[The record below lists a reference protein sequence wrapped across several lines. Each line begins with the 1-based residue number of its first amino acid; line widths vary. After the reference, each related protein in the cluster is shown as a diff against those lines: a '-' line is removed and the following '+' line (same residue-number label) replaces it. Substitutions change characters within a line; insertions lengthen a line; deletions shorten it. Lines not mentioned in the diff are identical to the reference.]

1 MKLKAPDFALIL
13 IICLLPLLPLL
24 AGKLWVWQALIVV
37 LVVAAAL
44 HVYLLASKASPRAA
58 LPGDLIDWSLALFIV
73 WSAFSWFVSVYR
85 FASEVY
91 LAKLLACAGLFWLF
105 RYGLRR
111 EKLRQAGLWA
121 LVAGGA
127 LLGVI
132 GLREYV
138 RTVHFLG
145 DTQWRVFGPMFNP
158 NVAAGY
164 LLLTIFPALALL
176 FGGPQPTEAKPLA
189 PEPVPATKKKQ
200 APKKPLPSPQPV
212 EQEPAPRYREI
223 AAIFAVLLMLV
234 TMLLTGSK
242 AALGAFLI
250 GCVAFG
256 LLAFGP
262 DRKGRLAR
270 LVILGLVVV
279 MLVMASALPPIRTR
293 IVNAFGWQS
302 HSAVFRAYTW
312 QSTLHMIAARPLLGF
327 GAGAYENA
335 FPRYAIA
342 GFTRQAHQAFLQI
355 AAESGLPALA
365 FAMLFGVALL
375 WKLWRL
381 TRGDAPALRRLICAA
396 AVAGL
401 VASSLQELVDYAWYA
416 PAVGLSL
423 FALAGLGLAGGQEA
437 ASARTETAPLK
448 RTGWHWA
455 AVALTAGLLLW
466 SVTCL
471 YGEIVLARADAQAM
485 AGAYSSAAETYAA
498 ATRLNPKQARI
509 WVQLSKVQEAQGSGR
524 EDAALQAAIVA
535 RQRAVALQPTEPLHH
550 IALARLYEEANRLP
564 EALQEAQRALQLYPN
579 YPRGLATL
587 ARLQQAAGQKQ
598 QAVQTFQRLQEL
610 YRSPVGKYPP
620 VTEMQDTA
628 FAYGWLGMGDHYWS
642 QGQKTRALLEYY
654 QAVRLLRDALGM
666 QVSAQAKT
674 GEQLFGRLEDD
685 AALAREL
692 RARLMRDN
700 RALSV
705 MMMVQLHQAL
715 GEADEARALLDY
727 LIAGRAETA
736 LPADRL
742 AAAWARLEIANL
754 LRADKQEDAAA
765 DMAKEGLQ
773 AAKAA
778 EQASPETLSAEG
790 WTADEAARLQQ
801 ASSSFNPL

>member
-1 MKLKAPDFALIL
+1 MKLKVPDFAIIL

-24 AGKLWVWQALIVV
+24 AGKLWVWQALLVV

-44 HVYLLASKASPRAA
+44 LVYLLAGKPSPRAA
-58 LPGDLIDWSLALFIV
+58 LPGDLIDWALALFIL

-91 LAKLLACAGLFWLF
+91 LAKLLACAGVFWLL

-111 EKLRQAGLWA
+111 EKLRHAALWGL
-121 LVAGGA
+121 VGGGA
-127 LLGVI
+127 LLGVL

-158 NVAAGY
+158 NIAAGY
-164 LLLTIFPALALL
+164 LLLTVFPALALL
-176 FGGPQPTEAKPLA
+176 FGGPERAEAKPPIA
-189 PEPVPATKKKQ
+189 EPVPGTKKRQ
-200 APKKPLPSPQPV
+200 PAKKPAPSTQQA
-212 EQEPAPRYREI
+212 EQEPPPRYREI
-223 AAIFAVLLMLV
+223 ATGFAVLLMLA
-234 TMLLTGSK
+234 TLLLTGSK

-250 GCVAFG
+250 GGVIFG

-262 DRKGRLAR
+262 DRKGKLAR
-270 LVILGLVVV
+270 LVILGLVGVMVV
-279 MLVMASALPPIRTR
+279 MAFSLPPIRTR

-312 QSTLHMIAARPLLGF
+312 QSTLHMIADRPVLGF

-365 FAMLFGVALL
+365 FGLLFGLALL

-381 TRGDAPALRRLICAA
+381 TRGDAPALRRLLGAA

-401 VASSLQELVDYAWYA
+401 VASSLQELADYAWYV
-416 PAVGLSL
+416 PAVGLSF
-423 FALAGLGLAGGQEA
+423 FALAGLGLAGGQ
-437 ASARTETAPLK
+437 TAPAEPQQAQLK
-448 RTGWHWA
+448 RTGWHWV
-455 AVALTAGLLLW
+455 AVALTAGLALW

-471 YGEIVLARADAQAM
+471 YGEVVLARADAQAM
-485 AGAYSSAAETYAA
+485 AGAYTSAAETYAA
-498 ATRLNPKQARI
+498 AARLNPRQARV
-509 WVQLSKVQEAQGSGR
+509 WVQQSKVDEALAGGG
-524 EDAALQAAIVA
+524 EAGALDGAIAA

-550 IALARLYEEANRLP
+550 LALARLYEEAGRLP
-564 EALQEAQRALQLYPN
+564 DALQQAQQALQLYPN

-587 ARLQQAAGQKQ
+587 ARLQQASGQKQ
-598 QAVQTFQRLQEL
+598 QALQTYQRLQAL
-610 YRSPVGKYPP
+610 HRSPVGLYPP
-620 VTEMQDTA
+620 VAEMPDTA
-628 FAYGWLGMGDHYWS
+628 FAYGWLGTGDHHWER
-642 QGQKTRALLEYY
+642 GEKTLALLDYY
-654 QAVRLLRDALGM
+654 QAVRLLRDALTLQM
-666 QVSAQAKT
+666 SAQAKT
-674 GEQLFGRLEDD
+674 GEQLFGRMEDD

-715 GEADEARALLDY
+715 READEARNLLDY
-727 LIAGRAETA
+727 VVSGRAETR
-736 LPADRL
+736 LPSDQL
-742 AAAWARLEIANL
+742 AAAWARLELANL
-754 LRADKQEDAAA
+754 LKADKQEGAAME
-765 DMAKEGLQ
+765 MAKKGLH

-778 EQASPETLSAEG
+778 EGAAPDALSREG
-790 WTADEAARLQQ
+790 WTPDEAARLQRV
-801 ASSSFNPL
+801 SSSFNSL

>member
-1 MKLKAPDFALIL
+1 MKLKVPDFALIL

-24 AGKLWVWQALIVV
+24 AGKLWVWQALLVV

-58 LPGDLIDWSLALFIV
+58 LPGDLIDWSLALFIL
-73 WSAFSWFVSVYR
+73 WSALSWFVSVYR

-176 FGGPQPTEAKPLA
+176 FGGPQSVEAKPLA
-189 PEPVPATKKKQ
+189 PQPAPATKKKQ
-200 APKKPLPSPQPV
+200 APKRPLPSPQPV
-212 EQEPAPRYREI
+212 EQEPPPRYREI

-234 TMLLTGSK
+234 TLLLTGSK

-279 MLVMASALPPIRTR
+279 MLVMAFALPPIRTR

-312 QSTLHMIAARPLLGF
+312 QSTVHMIAARPLLGF

-396 AVAGL
+396 AVGGL

-423 FALAGLGLAGGQEA
+423 FALAGLGLAGGQG
-437 ASARTETAPLK
+437 ASAQPEIASLR

-455 AVALTAGLLLW
+455 AVTLTAVLLLW

-471 YGEIVLARADAQAM
+471 YGEIVLARADSLAM
-485 AGAYSSAAETYAA
+485 AGAYTSASETYAA
-498 ATRLNPKQARI
+498 AARLNPRQARV
-509 WVQLSKVQEAQGSGR
+509 WVQLSKVREAQGGGR
-524 EDAALQAAIVA
+524 EDAALQDAIAA

-550 IALARLYEEANRLP
+550 IGLARLYEEADRLP
-564 EALQEAQRALQLYPN
+564 EALQAAHRALELYPK

-598 QAVQTFQRLQEL
+598 QAVQTCQRLQEL
-610 YRSPVGKYPP
+610 YNTPVGQYPP
-620 VTEMQDTA
+620 IAEMQDTA
-628 FAYGWLGMGDHYWS
+628 FAYGWLGMGDHYFE

-715 GEADEARALLDY
+715 GEADDARELLKY
-727 LIAGRAETA
+727 IQTGRADTV

-742 AAAWARLEIANL
+742 AGAWARLELAKL
-754 LRADKQEDAAA
+754 LEDDKQEDAAVA
-765 DMAKEGLQ
+765 MAKQGLQ

-790 WTADEAARLQQ
+790 WTADEAARLQR
-801 ASSSFNPL
+801 ASSSFNRL